1 MFYFHWI
8 QIEVMTSSGRRVK
21 RKNLDEYDGD
31 SSFRCG
37 KSKNGRK
44 SSKKKSSK
52 SKSLRPQRA
61 AARNA
66 LHLFSRIT
74 GASTDGED
82 EYSTEGDSSES
93 ESILEESNVVSEDSD
108 LSLHHEER
116 EHLKGKGILVEKSED
131 IERVDRQSEL
141 QIDAGPKRRLVL
153 KLPNRDSGKF
163 MSARTSVLKG
173 ESQNSLVGSSSV
185 DAQQADKGKSYY
197 SWDKGKS
204 ADEANGD
211 KMAGSQMVSAS
222 KGQYYPDLLEGCKD
236 GNISWGGVKARTS
249 KRLRTGESLTPA
261 AVPNGYVGPDNIS
274 NGHIADSETNV
285 SAPEVQNGDMANE
298 TLQRD
303 EPVIVPKTIE
313 GAENNDASCLGD
325 AKVFESQAQLHQVDD
340 GAQRPVPSSMS
351 PGGKDVGAQF
361 KPSIVPT
368 KLRIKSSLFPT
379 DCEGTSKEAA
389 VPPMEDLKQNACS
402 TAVFE
407 SLDSKNN
414 LDSCVPNSDET
425 EIPKSDNGSQD
436 GMQEINNLVNKSPG
450 SAFLD
455 FQQLPPQNRTFN
467 AVYRRSKSLKGRN
480 NQEAENGDN
489 ETSTLALSNHNLN
502 DRNEAVTEVIRRTR
516 SIRSRSTIRDSNV
529 SGSNFNYRD
538 IHNGSL
544 GTQNCTVKTSLKKDA
559 AISSEEWRAGPSVA
573 VGLRSTRN
581 RRGSSYV
588 RDYSPPQ
595 RKKLSQSAR
604 NSWLMLSKHEEGSRY
619 IPQKGD
625 EVVYL
630 RQVLVCTLYS
640 SLARVKI

>member
-1 MFYFHWI
+1 MFYFHWV
-8 QIEVMTSSGRRVK
+8 QIEVTTSSGRRVK

-31 SSFRCG
+31 SSFRRK

-44 SSKKKSSK
+44 ASKKKSSK

-93 ESILEESNVVSEDSD
+93 ESILEVSNVASEDSD

-116 EHLKGKGILVEKSED
+116 EHLKGKEILVEKSED
-131 IERVDRQSEL
+131 IERLDRQTEL
-141 QIDAGPKRRLVL
+141 QIDAEPKRRLVL

-173 ESQNSLVGSSSV
+173 DSQHSLVGSSSV
-185 DAQQADKGKSYY
+185 GAQQADKGKNNF
-197 SWDKGKS
+197 SWDMGKS
-204 ADEANGD
+204 ADEANGH
-211 KMAGSQMVSAS
+211 KVAGSQMVSTS
-222 KGQYYPDLLEGCKD
+222 KGQYYRDLLEGCKD

-261 AVPNGYVGPDNIS
+261 AVPDGYVGPDNIN
-274 NGHIADSETNV
+274 NGHIAESETDV
-285 SAPEVQNGDMANE
+285 TAPQVQNGVAYE

-303 EPVIVPKTIE
+303 EPVIVPKTIK
-313 GAENNDASCLGD
+313 GAENIDASCLGD
-325 AKVFESQAQLHQVDD
+325 AKDFESPAQPGEVDG
-340 GAQRPVPSSMS
+340 GAQRPVPSSVS
-351 PGGKDVGAQF
+351 PCGKDVGAQF
-361 KPSIVPT
+361 KPSIIPT

-379 DCEGTSKEAA
+379 GFEGTSKEEAL
-389 VPPMEDLKQNACS
+389 PPMEDLKQNALS
-402 TAVFE
+402 AVFE

-436 GMQEINNLVNKSPG
+436 GMQETNTLVNKSPG
-450 SAFLD
+450 SALLD

-480 NQEAENGDN
+480 NQEAEHGSN
-489 ETSTLALSNHNLN
+489 ETSTSALSNHNQI
-502 DRNEAVTEVIRRTR
+502 DRNEAATEGVRRTR
-516 SIRSRSTIRDSNV
+516 SIRLRSSIRDLNV

-544 GTQNCTVKTSLKKDA
+544 GTQNCTVKTSVNKDA
-559 AISSEEWRAGPSVA
+559 EISSEEWRAGPSVA

-581 RRGSSYV
+581 RRGTYV
-588 RDYSPPQ
+588 RDHSPPQ

-604 NSWLMLSKHEEGSRY
+604 NSWLMLSRHEEGSRY

-630 RQVLVCTLYS
+630 RQVLFCTLYFAFA
-640 SLARVKI
+640 LVRI